1 MHRQLGKNKKKDEM
15 MQSDIEEQLLPVRA
29 VAELLH
35 VKESTIRKW
44 VAQLEIPHL
53 RLGKTIRFR
62 KTEVLQWL
70 EDNAKKGNAN

>member
-1 MHRQLGKNKKKDEM
+1 MENELQ
-15 MQSDIEEQLLPVRA
+15 EQLLPVRS

-44 VAQLEIPHL
+44 VADMQIPHL

-70 EDNAKKGNAN
+70 EDNAKKGGVN

>member
-1 MHRQLGKNKKKDEM
+1 M
-15 MQSDIEEQLLPVRA
+15 MQNDIEEQLLPVRA

-44 VAQLEIPHL
+44 VAQLEIPHM

-70 EDNAKKGNAN
+70 EDNAKKGKTN

>member
-1 MHRQLGKNKKKDEM
+1 MR
-15 MQSDIEEQLLPVRA
+15 S

-44 VAQLEIPHL
+44 VADMQIPHL

-70 EDNAKKGNAN
+70 EDNAKKGGVN